1 MVSEAI
7 KSLKR
12 KYKNQDG
19 VKIGRDLIQ
28 PCLKECVKYRRGTGT
43 FSSSAFKAYIGAI
56 DHFIHDEVKIEI
68 LCSPKIDDILLRS
81 LEKCTTSYDRDKI
94 LQRTTNEL
102 LLAAAG
108 CKSDPDRAD
117 YRSMLLSYL
126 IANNKLEIKI
136 ALPLINPHI
145 QTFDLSDDDDFDME
159 DINSRAMYHIKYG
172 YFVFPDKSIVAF
184 EGSVNESDTAFN
196 HNTEKATVYR
206 SWDEFDVKSGRLNDV
221 IEDLDK
227 DWKGENNDIRIY
239 SIDTESLK
247 IIREHAPSK
256 RPHLPKRNAPPI
268 SMPQPTT
275 VPPSI
280 SNADKIKWRHQDE
293 ALKIFLNEKSG
304 ILEMATGSGKTKTA
318 LKIVSHLFGSN
329 EINQVIISMYGN
341 DLLDQWFNE
350 IFDSELYEKKYI
362 TKVFRCFGEHSQA
375 SQFKTNPDKS
385 LIIVSVDKLDDIL
398 KNFDPVIASKTM
410 IIHDEIHDLGAPSR
424 RLKLQG
430 LYKNF
435 IYKLGLSATPEREYD
450 QDGNVFIENEIGKVI
465 FRFSIEDAIKRG
477 VLVEFNYSPLSYVLS
492 EEDKKRLTSV
502 WAKKSKRAKE
512 GRPMSSEEI
521 ARDLSDVYKTAE
533 YKPLEFKNYLQHHSD
548 CLKNCIIFV
557 ATKSYG
563 EQILET
569 IHQYTNSYKT
579 YYDTDGTEY
588 LEQFSRGEI
597 DTLITCHK
605 ISQGID
611 IRELNTV
618 VLMASDRAKLETIQR
633 IGRCLRSDTNNPNK
647 KAHVIDFCLADA
659 KEDSADEER
668 KNWLTQLSNIKKE
681 IVDE

>member
-12 KYKNQDG
+12 SYKNQDG

-56 DHFIHDEVKIEI
+56 DHFLNDDIKIEI
-68 LCSPKIDDILLRS
+68 LCSPKIDINLLRV
-81 LEKCTTSYDRDKI
+81 LERCTASYDRDKI
-94 LQRTTNEL
+94 LQKTTNEL

-108 CKSDPDRAD
+108 CKADPERTD
-117 YRSMLLSYL
+117 YRSTLLAYL
-126 IANNKLEIKI
+126 IANDKLEIKI
-136 ALPLINPHI
+136 ALPLNNSAI
-145 QTFDLSDDDDFDME
+145 QTFDSSEDDELDM
-159 DINSRAMYHIKYG
+159 DNINTRAMYHIKYG
-172 YFVFPDKSIVAF
+172 YFLFPDKSIVAF
-184 EGSVNESDTAFN
+184 EGSVNETDTALNF
-196 HNTEKATVYR
+196 NTEKATVYR
-206 SWDEFDVKSGRLNDV
+206 SWISGDDERLQDV

-227 DWKGENNDIRIY
+227 DWKGDNNDIRIY

-256 RPHLPKRNAPPI
+256 RPHMPNRNAPPI
-268 SMPQPTT
+268 AAPQPAI
-275 VPPSI
+275 VIPVI

-318 LKIVSHLFGSN
+318 LKIVSHLFESN

-341 DLLDQWFNE
+341 DLLNQWFNE

-362 TKVFRCFGEHSQA
+362 TKVFRCFGEQSQA

-398 KNFDPVIASKTM
+398 KNFDPAIASKTM

-435 IYKLGLSATPEREYD
+435 IYKLGLSATPDREYD
-450 QDGNVFIENEIGKVI
+450 QDGNVFIETEIGKVI
-465 FRFSIEDAIKRG
+465 FSFSIEDAIKRG

-492 EEDKKRLTSV
+492 EEDKKRLTNV
-502 WAKKSKRAKE
+502 WAKKSNRAKE

-533 YKPLEFKNYLQHHSD
+533 YKPLEFKKYLQNHSD

-557 ATKSYG
+557 ANKSYG
-563 EQILET
+563 EQILEI